1 METND
6 LNRLGRGVL
15 LNILKEARGGKL
27 GCDPNRDPVLKTKDG
42 VIKAICAEVPA
53 DKLHALVQQA
63 TGTMP
68 LGSAEKSN
76 TPPPPPKENMDP
88 LTLAIHTV
96 LHGELSRLGIN
107 KEAIHLLVETTASK
121 AATEAANK
129 VRRVV
134 VEFKYDGKM
143 QGEVENPPYFT
154 EKVLRLLKSGLN
166 IMLVGP
172 AGSGK
177 TTFGATLAKAM
188 NKPFYC
194 VPVSGGVSEGKLTG
208 RLLPVHA
215 DGRFGFVPGAI
226 VQGLME
232 GAVVL
237 LDEVDGG
244 DANTLLI
251 LNSLLANGYITVDTE
266 DGPKRID
273 KGEAVIISAANT
285 YGNGMD
291 MMFVGRNQLDAAFL
305 DRWYIIST
313 DYDASFEASVVGLP
327 VPDRK
332 PWKAANN
339 SDQTVQDFGRWA
351 YGIREKVTAN
361 RMRRVVS
368 TRFLQKGVAALRAGV
383 PAKEVQRDLLAGWS
397 PEELR
402 KVGE

>member
-1 METND
+1 METVD
-6 LNRLGRGVL
+6 LNKLQRGTL

-27 GCDPNRDPVLKTKDG
+27 GCDPNRDPILKTKEG
-42 VIKAICAEVPA
+42 VVKTITAEVPA
-53 DKLHALVQQA
+53 EKLHGLVQQA
-63 TGTMP
+63 TGAVA
-68 LGSAEKSN
+68 LGAAAP
-76 TPPPPPKENMDP
+76 TPPPPAAAMDP

-107 KEAIHLLVETTASK
+107 KEAIASLVEVTATK
-121 AATEAANK
+121 AANEAASK

-134 VEFKYDGKM
+134 VEYKVDGKPK
-143 QGEVENPPYFT
+143 GEVENPPRYM
-154 EKVLRLLKSGLN
+154 EKVLRLLQVGAN

-188 NKPFYC
+188 GKGFYC

-226 VQGLME
+226 VQALLE
-232 GAVVL
+232 GAVLL

-266 DGPKRID
+266 DGPKRIE

-313 DYDASFEASVVGLP
+313 DYDAGYEASVVGLP
-327 VPDRK
+327 VPDQK
-332 PWKAANN
+332 PWRHANN

-368 TRFLQKGVAALRAGV
+368 TRFLQKGAMALRVGV
-383 PAKEVQRDLLAGWS
+383 PLGEVKRDLLAGWS